1 MEFTSPGEPHQWW
14 APSAAELL
22 AQFGQRV
29 TMLTDRPPG
38 GAAVLVSDFY
48 WGAGTAT

>member
-1 MEFTSPGEPHQWW
+1 MEFTRPGDPHQWW

-22 AQFGQRV
+22 AQLGQRV
-29 TMLTDRPPG
+29 VMLADRPPG
-38 GAAVLVSDFY
+38 GAAVLVHDLV